1 MRDVRPRAER
11 VEVDVLELEDE
22 ETAVRFEAPRGLGRK
37 LNAWLNGLLGGFER
51 LMGRYSFL
59 AMFGSAIVVAFVP
72 TWALEWAVV
81 RYSAV
86 ARFVINYYLVTVLGV
101 IFFQLAVLFRL
112 FTRDLPAWMDNAY
125 HHASRADNLGSLR
138 RAPSQPR

>member
-1 MRDVRPRAER
+1 M
-11 VEVDVLELEDE
+11 
-22 ETAVRFEAPRGLGRK
+22 
-37 LNAWLNGLLGGFER
+37 GG
-51 LMGRYSFL
+51 G
-59 AMFGSAIVVAFVP
+59 
-72 TWALEWAVV
+72 
-81 RYSAV
+81 YSAV

-125 HHASRADNLGSLR
+125 HYASRADNLGSLR